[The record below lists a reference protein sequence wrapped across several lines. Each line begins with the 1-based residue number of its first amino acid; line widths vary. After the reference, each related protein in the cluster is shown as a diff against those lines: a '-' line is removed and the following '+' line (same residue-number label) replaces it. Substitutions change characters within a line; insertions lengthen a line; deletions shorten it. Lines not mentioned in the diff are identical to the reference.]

1 MGNDSAYKQKKKPR
15 NITRIVLIVL
25 LLFIIAVAIFVYL
38 RWPRYPAF
46 EKKLTSFGALE
57 KALSGE
63 ENLVLTDLD
72 NLGYEEVQ
80 YYLKL
85 DGRDLLS
92 KKLGYYVYGNAS
104 LLGKKMDGSVVAEP
118 ETGSSPSNDGDLQY
132 RGIGISVLE
141 SSSATKHWIEQMF
154 ILDGFEYRLFNS
166 YSPEGLDLGEIT
178 IMDTAL
184 QEKQTLLTHLII
196 DKALDGLEYE
206 YRPLQ

>member
-1 MGNDSAYKQKKKPR
+1 MIGLEEHYGNDSAYKQKKKPR

-196 DKALDGLEYE
+196 DKALDG
-206 YRPLQ
+206 

>member
-15 NITRIVLIVL
+15 NITRIVLVVL
-25 LLFIIAVAIFVYL
+25 LFFLIAVAIFVYL

-196 DKALDGLEYE
+196 DKALDG
-206 YRPLQ
+206 